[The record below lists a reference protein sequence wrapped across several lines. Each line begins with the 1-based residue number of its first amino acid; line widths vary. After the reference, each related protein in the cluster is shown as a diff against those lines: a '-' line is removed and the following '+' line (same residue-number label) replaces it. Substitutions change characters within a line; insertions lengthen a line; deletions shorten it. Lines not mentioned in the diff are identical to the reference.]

1 MPDKP
6 DWSSRIAQFLDYLA
20 YERGL
25 TTNTC
30 ASYARDLHDWA
41 AFLEAGAAGEDPG
54 RPAAVLAYLEQL
66 ARQGRSPAT
75 LARRLSALRAFY
87 GYWEETEGEPDPT
100 RHLAT
105 PKQSRRLPRVL
116 SVPEV
121 AAVIEAASPRTVT
134 GMRDRAMLELLYATG
149 VRVSELVSL
158 TVDDWSADPPRLRC
172 RGKGGRE
179 RIIPIGHQAV
189 EAVER
194 YLRRARHRLV
204 RGRDPGALFL
214 NRRGAKMTRQGF
226 WKVIKKYA
234 SRAGL
239 AHAITPHT
247 VRHSFATHLL
257 ENGADLRAVQEL
269 LGHRDIGTTQ
279 IYTHVSRAH
288 LRRVYDR
295 AHPRAHSASPEAN
308 DV

>member
-1 MPDKP
+1 MADRV
-6 DWSSRIAQFLDYLA
+6 DWSARIAQFLDYLT

-25 TTNTC
+25 TANTR
-30 ASYARDLHDWA
+30 ASYARDLQDWA
-41 AFLEAGAAGEDPG
+41 AFVHAGAAGEDPD
-54 RPAAVLAYLEQL
+54 RPASVLAYLDQL

-87 GYWEETEGEPDPT
+87 GYWEETAGQPDPT

-105 PKQSRRLPRVL
+105 PKLARRLPHVL

-121 AAVIEAASPRTVT
+121 TAVIEAASPRTVT

-149 VRVSELVSL
+149 LRVSELVSL
-158 TVDDWSADPPRLRC
+158 TVDDWSGDPPRLRC

-179 RIIPIGHQAV
+179 RILPIGRQAV
-189 EAVER
+189 EAVEH

-214 NRRGAKMTRQGF
+214 NRRGGKMTRQGF
-226 WKVIKKYA
+226 WKVLKKYA
-234 SRAGL
+234 DQAGL
-239 AHAITPHT
+239 AHPITPHT

-288 LRRVYDR
+288 LRRVYDA
-295 AHPRAHSASPEAN
+295 AHPRAHGSSAEAR
-308 DV
+308 DR